1 MAETATMDPYR
12 HHIPAVPRNLA
23 FILCLCLLQFGC
35 TQLGP
40 DFEKPETPTVE
51 DWVGDNPAISRDA
64 VELSDWWT
72 VFNDPILDDLV
83 AEAFEQN
90 LSLQITGLRILEARA
105 QLGIAVGNQ
114 YPQVQELNGSASTN
128 STSENSPNFTP
139 ALDDEFS
146 NYELGFDASWEL
158 DFWGRF
164 SRGIESADASLNATF
179 ADYDDALVSLAAEVA
194 RVYVTI
200 RTLETQ
206 LNLARANILL
216 QQESLRIAQ
225 IRYDNGATTELD
237 VQQAISNLS
246 STQASVPALTRS
258 LFQAMNSLSILLG
271 KPPGELKLMSSDA
284 TAIPIAPARIAAGIP
299 TELLRRRPDVRRAE
313 FQAASQSALIGVAEA
328 DLYPS
333 FSLFGS
339 IGLQSSDTGESD
351 SGDLFDSDSVVYSAG
366 PSFSWKI
373 FNYGRIR
380 NNVRVQDARYQQTL
394 VNYQDTV
401 LRAYQETEDA
411 MIAFSQA
418 QAEAGFREQSA
429 TAAFRAT
436 EIASIQY
443 REGAV
448 DFQRVIDS
456 ERTLV
461 AQQEQWTTARGDIA
475 LNLIAVYKALGGGWS
490 LREGQAYISDENRD
504 AMAERTDWDDYL
516 EPAARD
522 VPQ

>member
-1 MAETATMDPYR
+1 MLGIGLRQYQYSD
-12 HHIPAVPRNLA
+12 IGAVRSFL
-23 FILCLCLLQFGC
+23 IILSLCLFQFGC
-35 TQLGP
+35 GTLGP
-40 DFEKPETPTVE
+40 DFEKPETPTVG
-51 DWVGDNPAISRDA
+51 DWIGDNPAISRDA

-72 VFNDPILDDLV
+72 VFDDPILNDLV
-83 AEAFEQN
+83 AEAFKLN
-90 LSLQITGLRILEARA
+90 LSLQITGLRIIEARA
-105 QLGIAVGNQ
+105 QLGIAIGNQ
-114 YPQVQELNGSASTN
+114 YPQSQTVGGSAARERV
-128 STSENSPNFTP
+128 SESSPNFNPGADNT
-139 ALDDEFS
+139 FS
-146 NYELGFDASWEL
+146 NYQLGFDASWEL

-164 SRGIESADASLNATF
+164 SRGIESSDASLNATF

-225 IRYDNGATTELD
+225 IRFDNGATTELD

-246 STQASVPALTRS
+246 STQANVPALTRS

-271 KPPGELKLMSSDA
+271 KSPGELNLLSSDA

-339 IGLQSSDTGESD
+339 IGLQSSDTGGSD
-351 SGDLFDSDSVVYSAG
+351 VGDLFDSDSVVYSAG

-380 NNVRVQDARYQQTL
+380 NNVRVQDARYQQSL

-418 QAEAGFREQSA
+418 QVEAGFRERSA

-461 AQQEQWTTARGDIA
+461 EQQEQWTTARGDIA

-490 LREGQAYISDENRD
+490 LREGQAYVSDENRD
-504 AMAERTDWDDYL
+504 AMTERTDWGDYL
-516 EPAARD
+516 EPASRD

>member
-1 MAETATMDPYR
+1 
-12 HHIPAVPRNLA
+12 
-23 FILCLCLLQFGC
+23 
-35 TQLGP
+35 
-40 DFEKPETPTVE
+40 
-51 DWVGDNPAISRDA
+51 
-64 VELSDWWT
+64 
-72 VFNDPILDDLV
+72 
-83 AEAFEQN
+83 
-90 LSLQITGLRILEARA
+90 
-105 QLGIAVGNQ
+105 
-114 YPQVQELNGSASTN
+114 
-128 STSENSPNFTP
+128 
-139 ALDDEFS
+139 
-146 NYELGFDASWEL
+146 
-158 DFWGRF
+158 
-164 SRGIESADASLNATF
+164 
-179 ADYDDALVSLAAEVA
+179 
-194 RVYVTI
+194 
-200 RTLETQ
+200 
-206 LNLARANILL
+206 
-216 QQESLRIAQ
+216 
-225 IRYDNGATTELD
+225 
-237 VQQAISNLS
+237 
-246 STQASVPALTRS
+246 
-258 LFQAMNSLSILLG
+258 
-271 KPPGELKLMSSDA
+271 
-284 TAIPIAPARIAAGIP
+284 
-299 TELLRRRPDVRRAE
+299 VRRAE

-339 IGLQSSDTGESD
+339 IGLQSSDTGDSD
-351 SGDLFDSDSVVYSAG
+351 AGDLFDSDSVVYSAG

-436 EIASIQY
+436 EIAGIQY

-504 AMAERTDWDDYL
+504 AMTERTNWDDYL
-516 EPAARD
+516 EPAAND